1 VRLTEALAVSL
12 AGLVTIA
19 LILVLFGR
27 DGLFAAL
34 LTTLFW
40 QIAYRARHGRWFD
53 YD

>member
-1 VRLTEALAVSL
+1 MKLPETLIVSL
-12 AGLVTIA
+12 AGLATVV
-19 LILVLFGR
+19 LILGLFGR

-34 LTTLFW
+34 LMTVFW